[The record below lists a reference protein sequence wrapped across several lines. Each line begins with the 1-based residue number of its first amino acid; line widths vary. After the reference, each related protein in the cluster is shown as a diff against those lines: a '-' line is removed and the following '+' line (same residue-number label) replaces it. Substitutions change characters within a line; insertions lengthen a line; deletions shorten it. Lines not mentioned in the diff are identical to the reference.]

1 MPTRDRVCGAERVVG
16 EELDLRRELSTW
28 PLGLAA
34 SQSLQSRCV
43 AAPRTAATPARRRP
57 DATPP
62 GWWLR
67 AGRPPT
73 PALWRQLPLPLCTAR
88 LVGAS
93 SCTRSISLES
103 DRMTLQ
109 ALSHSRLLWT
119 KWSSSAGHSAA
130 PERPPLVPLPP
141 PPPPRTSPRSRR
153 PAFGSTSAHAKARDG
168 PAGRT
173 PSPCERAD
181 ATQPARTAW
190 LQRARAASPRAQAA
204 QARRGLKS

>member
-1 MPTRDRVCGAERVVG
+1 MCGAERVVG

-43 AAPRTAATPARRRP
+43 AAPRTAATPARRSAETGRN
-57 DATPP
+57 PP
-62 GWWLR
+62 WLVAAR
-67 AGRPPT
+67 RTSTDTRSLAPT
-73 PALWRQLPLPLCTAR
+73 PSPLVYGPPSRR
-88 LVGAS
+88 LFVYS
-93 SCTRSISLES
+93 LNLSLVRS
-103 DRMTLQ
+103 MTLQ